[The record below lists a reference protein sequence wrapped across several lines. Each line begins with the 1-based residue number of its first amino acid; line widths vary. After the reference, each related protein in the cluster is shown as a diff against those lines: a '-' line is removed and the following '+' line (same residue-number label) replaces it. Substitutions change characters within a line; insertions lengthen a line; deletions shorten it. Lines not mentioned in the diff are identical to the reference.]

1 MAAILVNTSEEKSL
15 KNLSLKH
22 HNHNLGKTPSSYR
35 FWRNSWSISC
45 YFRGDVLAI
54 PSGCPGAPLAKFS
67 SYLVN
72 VCSVYL
78 FKYRSRLFLDYF
90 RGHRIILCSAFQH
103 HRIFLWFSS
112 NHRIF
117 LWFSQLST
125 ESSCGFSQVTT
136 GLSYAQKFPVITL
149 LCFSRL
155 TGSSGG
161 ILSSNHRIIWCMVL
175 KIVRETHAPD

>member
-45 YFRGDVLAI
+45 SFRGDVLAI

-67 SYLVN
+67 SYSVN

-78 FKYRSRLFLDYF
+78 FKYHSRLFLGCF
-90 RGHRIILCSAFQH
+90 RG
-103 HRIFLWFSS
+103 
-112 NHRIF
+112 HRIF
-117 LWFSQLST
+117 LWFSQVST
-125 ESSCGFSQVTT
+125 GSSCGFSQVTT
-136 GLSYAQKFPVITL
+136 GSSYAQ
-149 LCFSRL
+149 
-155 TGSSGG
+155 
-161 ILSSNHRIIWCMVL
+161 
-175 KIVRETHAPD
+175 